1 MSWRNIITEWLSKE
15 GFVTPDSQR
24 FSTTNLV
31 EILVEK
37 NMIPPGIRN
46 NATLHGVLLT
56 QILLKTLDAI
66 KVPRAPQVANGVF
79 TYRVSAKE
87 MLMWSI
93 GSQNQK
99 EIEALEKETGVSLE
113 HYHRLNTNKFET
125 LLF

>member
-37 NMIPPGIRN
+37 NII
-46 NATLHGVLLT
+46 
-56 QILLKTLDAI
+56 
-66 KVPRAPQVANGVF
+66 PQVANGVF